1 MKHQLDAKDQLI
13 LEILQNDSSISVKE
27 IGERIGLSFT
37 PTYERIKNLENN
49 QVIKKYVALVDR
61 VKIGVEI
68 VAYCNIS
75 LKEQSKEALVGF
87 EKLVNE
93 IPQIQEVISL
103 SGNYDYMLRIIAEDI
118 KSYNDFVV
126 NVISNIPN
134 IGLYHS
140 SIVLNELK
148 KETAY
153 FLPKLD

>member
-93 IPQIQEVISL
+93 SPQIQEVISL

-134 IGLYHS
+134 ISRS
-140 SIVLNELK
+140 SA
-148 KETAY
+148 TAIITGICRIC
-153 FLPKLD
+153 LIEAGQ